1 MNLLKQRFRNQ
12 QPVIAVNVGGRNP
25 DVMAVLA
32 KAGAHAAFIDC
43 ERTGIGLDVATELI
57 RAAKVVG
64 LTTLVRS
71 WSKDPAVLVQ
81 FMDRQVDGLVVP
93 HINCAQDAVD
103 VVELVRYA
111 CGNDKAS
118 SKIIIVQI
126 ETRQAIEA
134 LDEIIA
140 VPGVDAYLIGPNDLA
155 YSMMGQRSART
166 PDVLAAITGIAKRL
180 KAAGKPF
187 GLPVKIEELPD
198 FLASG
203 ASLLYYP
210 IEWLLTSALTDL
222 TNRLDELKPPS
233 NQASFLE

>member
-1 MNLLKQRFRNQ
+1 MNLLKQRLRNQ
-12 QPVIAVNVGGRNP
+12 QPVIVVNVGGRNP

-140 VPGVDAYLIGPNDLA
+140 VTGVDAYLIGPNDLA
-155 YSMMGQRSART
+155 YSLMGQRSART
-166 PDVLAAITGIAKRL
+166 PDVLAAVADIAKRL

-187 GLPVKIEELPD
+187 GLPGKLEELPD

-203 ASLLYYP
+203 ACLLYYP
-210 IEWLLTSALTDL
+210 IEWLLTSAMKDL
-222 TNRLDELKPPS
+222 TNRLDELNTS
-233 NQASFLE
+233 GNQSSVL

>member
-134 LDEIIA
+134 LDEIMA
-140 VPGVDAYLIGPNDLA
+140 VTGVDAYLIGPNDLA
-155 YSMMGQRSART
+155 YSLMGQRSART
-166 PDVLAAITGIAKRL
+166 PDVLAAVAGIAKRL
-180 KAAGKPF
+180 KAVGKPF

-210 IEWLLTSALTDL
+210 IEWLLTSALNDL

>member
-203 ASLLYYP
+203 GSLLYYP